1 VGAASPLRGRL
12 AALLAVVLASLVA
25 APAGIAAAQGAGDP
39 YRDQQW
45 NLDRLRVEQAWAVS
59 RGAGAVVAVVDTG
72 VALDHPDLVDRFL
85 RRDDGSIVGLDL
97 VDEGGDAGDEHGHGT
112 LVAGVIAATADDGHG
127 IAGVAPLASIVPI
140 RVLDQAGAGRSE
152 DVGRAIRWAADRG
165 ADVINVSLEAVGGE
179 DGAER
184 LPGVPDDAVRYAD
197 ERGAVVV
204 AAAGNRPGAAASYPE
219 DSPIVL
225 VGGVDRDDDASRF
238 ATVDRPDGLVAP
250 GVEIVS
256 TWCRRTPDGCDV
268 ASSPYGLAEGTSFA
282 APHVSGVAALL
293 AATGLD
299 APAIRER
306 LLADAVDLG
315 AAGPD
320 RTYGAGRVDAAASL
334 GFETAGRT
342 PAPTPPA
349 PDDPSAPAPAPAPAV
364 PTVPS
369 EEPSGEE
376 VVVTDPPPDDGP
388 VGADADGD
396 PEPVD
401 GAATDVASPPAPS
414 SPTPVTLE
422 ARSEVSGASLELPWL
437 EGLATLLVA
446 LSLWLWSAIA
456 RTEV

>member
-1 VGAASPLRGRL
+1 VGAASALRGHL
-12 AALLAVVLASLVA
+12 ATLVALVLALLVA
-25 APAGIAAAQGAGDP
+25 APVAAAAQGAGDP

-45 NLDRLRVEQAWAVS
+45 NLDRLRIEQAWAIS
-59 RGAGAVVAVVDTG
+59 QGAGAVVAVVDTG
-72 VALDHPDLVDRFL
+72 IALDHPDLVDRFL
-85 RRDDGSIVGLDL
+85 RREDGSVVGLDL
-97 VDEGGDAGDEHGHGT
+97 VDEDGDAGDEHGHGT

-140 RVLDQAGAGRSE
+140 RVLDHAGAGRSE

-165 ADVINVSLEAVGGE
+165 ADVINVSLEAVGE
-179 DGAER
+179 DGTER

-204 AAAGNRPGAAASYPE
+204 AAAGNRPGAAAGYPE

-256 TWCRRTPDGCDV
+256 TWCRRTADGCDV

-299 APAIRER
+299 APEIRER
-306 LLADAVDLG
+306 LLAGAVDLG

-334 GFETAGRT
+334 GVESAGGS
-342 PAPTPPA
+342 PSAPA
-349 PDDPSAPAPAPAPAV
+349 PDDPPERAPAPAPAV
-364 PTVPS
+364 PTVPA
-369 EEPSGEE
+369 EEPQDEE
-376 VVVTDPPPDDGP
+376 VVVTDPAPEDGP
-388 VGADADGD
+388 VEAD

-401 GAATDVASPPAPS
+401 GAAADVSPPPAPS
-414 SPTPVTLE
+414 PPTPVTLE
-422 ARSEVSGASLELPWL
+422 ARAEVSDASTELPWL
-437 EGLATLLVA
+437 EGFATLLVA
-446 LSLWLWSAIA
+446 LSLWAWSAIA